1 MLPALLAGGS
11 AMAQAQAQGVK
22 VYGSVYGGGN
32 LAVVNGSTTV
42 NVGGGT
48 IGTAGQGGATYGNV
62 YGGGKGQFKDENNQE
77 LEASKAVQSGLVKGN
92 TTVTIHNGTILH
104 NIYGGGAYGSVGEFD
119 YADADYNEKHPEVAI
134 GMPYQRKEN
143 TTGGTA
149 TVTITGGTIGTTGK
163 ENGMV
168 FGSSRGD
175 VDAPGNIQDK
185 QAWVYDTHVTIGTS
199 GQGTAAPQPQ
209 IKGSVYGGGENG
221 HTYHDAEVIVHS
233 GTIGIAEGSPIT
245 TNDNGTPDDP
255 SDDTTLSGAA
265 YPYRGNVYGA
275 GCGTDKYYSD
285 PDNETYDGNGQ
296 LYNPL
301 AGIVQGNTTVTID
314 GGHVV
319 HNVYGAGAM
328 GSVGTVTN
336 QLKHKGTQNSV
347 VYTDGTGVDEKIYGF
362 GLSWPVEFTYA
373 ANTGSTTISIS
384 NGAEIGVDG
393 VAACGHVFGAARGA
407 VEVGESDITKQRY
420 VEAYLANVRTASITI
435 GTASGTQPTIH
446 GSVYG
451 GGEDGHVYEDA
462 TVTINGGAIAHSVF
476 GGGKGE
482 GTYETYLWIND
493 QNNQGQNKPN
503 AEAIHSWTAG
513 KVYGNTTVTMN
524 GGSVGY
530 NIYGGGNLASVGKGS
545 YSGGIDDYSTTGYG
559 EQPRKDGTAEG
570 PLWTAN
576 PTEGTDAWHF
586 ANSGISTVNIYG
598 GIVGTNT
605 GSDSDGMPYGNV
617 FGGSRGKAASSGRL
631 SPRYR
636 YNPDFFLGYVNKAV
650 VNIGDDSE
658 GDGPTI
664 KASVFGGG
672 QDGHTRNS
680 AQVTIKKGTIGI
692 ANDTNVDRGNVFGS
706 GSGIGKYDANNDGT
720 EDACNYSSGS
730 VTCTTQID
738 IEGGTIYRN
747 VYGGGALSSVGPP
760 NTGQKINNIAY
771 DEIKELNANT
781 GTHKSVSYTKVNI
794 KGGAISGSVY
804 GASRGPSDAIMA
816 AAFGG
821 SDANHTYDSKKFA
834 TVIWSDV
841 NVTGAAAIS
850 GSVYGGGEKGIVKH
864 ATNVNIG
871 IPAVGET
878 AAVPYTGTIAENVF
892 GGGKEAAVGGNI
904 TVNLNTGT
912 INKDVYGGG
921 ALANTNTNT
930 DNGDTTGAKVTD
942 NTDALAISGETN
954 APTTTV
960 NLLGGKINGDAYGG
974 GLGQLAKDAVAG
986 EHYTQEEI
994 AAATEGD
1001 PAYGKTTLDWKVEP
1015 ASAVTAI
1022 PATVAGDIFVNLGG
1036 TATAEAASATSFDIS
1051 YLKDN
1056 KNNDV
1061 VNSGRVFGCN
1071 NLNGSP
1077 KGDVTVT
1084 VWKTV
1089 AGTGASG
1096 KTDPSKINS
1105 ETESDHIYQLAAV
1118 YGGGNLASFTETGKT
1133 ANVIIH
1139 GCDKTSILTVYGGGN
1154 AAPVP
1159 NTNVAIYGTY
1169 EIGAVFGGGNG
1180 KDKYT
1185 LDGGTTWNPNPGA
1198 DVGESGNTTD
1208 GNATTMIYGGTV
1220 HEAYGGSNK
1229 KGTIYGT
1236 VTIDVGS
1243 ASENIEN
1250 CTLNVGKIVGA
1261 GKNADIEGDLKI
1273 VMGCKPNDVI
1283 PLVFGGADDANVNG
1297 DVELTIT
1304 SGHFGKVFGGNNMG
1318 GIIKGH
1324 IKLNIEET
1332 GKCAIPITIDELYLG
1347 GNQAMYS
1354 MWGYYEEGDE
1364 YKPRTGPNDSH
1375 TAEAGIH
1382 TPNATDGYG
1391 APELNIISCT
1401 SIGQVFGGGLGT
1413 RASMYANPIVNINML
1428 PGDSYGA
1435 IDRDNNGTADN
1446 KTHALGEIGDVFGGG
1461 NQATVYGNTTVNIG
1475 TATTVLMT
1483 SLKVAD
1489 LSSAQEFAVGTD
1501 NYNRYQSV
1509 GDDVYGT
1516 VQGAYISGDVYG
1528 GGNLA
1533 NVTGNTFVNI
1543 CANKTDDTSTADIV
1557 EYTSKTYDGTDFEG
1571 VVIKGSVYGGGKGL
1585 DDTFLCE
1592 KAMIGTDGAGVD
1604 ADYND
1609 ITTYLDGNTH
1619 VIIGNGTVEGSVYGG
1634 GMIGRVEKNT
1644 TVTIGTE
1651 LTETGKTSAPDIKGN
1666 VFGGGKGKKT
1676 HGYAALVRGNP
1687 TVTIQADAKV
1697 GLSVYGA
1704 GEIASVARYKV
1715 PKTEEEVNQAHAAG
1729 YTEAQLGMPYAL
1741 ANTTTRRSGYC
1752 TVTVKG
1758 NAEIGPD
1765 GMKMVHPEITD
1776 GSDKPDDTGYVFAA
1790 GKGFLPTVYTYSD
1803 TINKPKRMV
1812 LYDES
1817 VHTAGTQGT
1826 DWEYYDKADSEHN
1839 KNVWEYFKNE
1849 TDYIKFI
1856 QTQALA
1862 SYTEVT
1868 IDENAFVKGAV
1879 YGGSENG
1886 LVQFDTKVYIKGGQI
1901 GCGKNKTA
1909 RHPDDVWADNYT
1921 PLESD
1926 NLECESWDYGKV
1938 EGTGENQTTVYASY
1952 DPNANATGDLEK
1964 YPKVAGLSEAQSTQG
1979 GRRIATDGHTYYGN
1993 VFGGGSGSIPYFDTN
2008 TGISKYLNTAGM
2020 VKGNTYVEI
2029 TGGHILTNVYGGCEA
2044 TNVLGDSKVVM
2055 RGGTLGVPRTENQI
2069 KNHPV
2074 TCYLFGAGKGDQRIY
2089 FNKDTNVKNAEVEVD
2104 GGRIYGSVFGGAED
2118 GHVLGN
2124 TKVTIK
2130 QTSDSK
2136 PTKIGNYGTT
2146 YVDGNIFG
2154 GGRGFAGDSYT
2165 AGNVSGSVEVD
2176 IKGGTMLGSVYGG
2189 GRLAS
2194 VGYGLYLVNESGYGL
2209 LRKDNTLDD
2218 GSTTTDF
2225 SRGHVTIN
2233 ISGGTIGNDYE
2244 YIMPTSTNI
2253 PTGLSPD
2260 ISTWSK
2266 VDWTTWKTHNHVP
2279 LTEYD
2284 DDGKLL
2290 HTKGGNVFAGG
2301 MGRREDLNGKPIVYN
2316 ANDPTSI
2323 NWHKLGN
2330 VKQTKVT
2337 ISGTAWIKSNV
2348 YGGGELGAVR
2358 SYYEGSLSNPT
2369 EKQGGTTEVTIEG
2382 GTIGT
2387 LMGPSVA
2394 AGGTKDLTV
2403 LSSMSNAD
2411 HDKCY
2416 TFGNVFGGG
2425 SGTEKD
2431 ITESNKYTRDMEI
2444 YAALVIDGTKVSMT
2458 GGRVLG
2464 SVYGGGEVACVGGN
2478 TKVEVKGDSKIGV
2491 NEVRKDTYKTNYV
2504 LFGSWRMGNVYG
2516 GGRGSEKAFMAGL
2529 VMGNTTVD
2537 ISGTA
2542 GIYHN
2547 VYGGGAI
2554 GSVGLF
2560 NLAADDT
2567 SAGASVLG
2575 GTPTQALSTSTRGKA
2590 KVTITGTP
2598 TIGINGWD
2606 NGMVNG
2612 SSRGDVTTP
2621 ILPTGYAKKFDIY
2634 DRLGWVNETEVIIG
2648 TANDVTAGPI
2658 INGSVYG
2665 GGENGHN
2672 LGDSHVTVNSGT
2684 IGYSGY
2690 NFANPTYECGNVF
2703 GAGCGTDTYDYD
2715 SDNDGTDETYYN
2727 FLAGIVRG
2735 NTYVTINGGTV
2746 RHNVYGAGSMA
2757 SVGQT
2762 NASGAITGNGA
2773 TTIVM
2778 TGGTVG
2784 VDGNKNGSIFGGSRG
2799 SETSTQKPLSQVK
2812 STSVSISGSN
2822 TIVKGNVYGG
2832 GESGDVGTY
2841 TYNSTTKNY
2850 TWDQVSN
2857 TQIGDCTVSITGGT
2871 IGTDGNT
2878 ATGHV
2883 FGGGKG
2889 VANTFQCDKAMART
2903 TSVSVSGSTTKV
2915 KGNVYGGG
2923 EVGRVDQN
2931 TVVTIGNGDN
2941 EGAGTAS
2948 GTDVEIS
2955 GNVFGAGAGKET
2967 HGYSALVR
2975 GNATVT
2981 VQGNAQVGKN
2991 VYGGGEIAAVGRYGL
3006 DGSGMPN
3013 TLVSGGECT
3022 VTVKGYAEI
3031 GYKGTGHVF
3040 GAGMGVTP
3048 HYYMDVTSYST
3059 DAEKPYR
3066 MNASDGTEYFNT
3078 RADYLNFLQTLA
3090 LATDT
3095 YVTINGNAKV
3105 NGSVYGGSQNGFVQR
3120 NADVKIQGSSM
3131 IVTTE
3136 TDTDNNPMNGHVYG
3150 GGKGFSGFDEAG
3162 RVRGDATTTISGGSI
3177 AGNVYGGGELGIVG
3191 KYNTTDHNTYTWDK
3205 IHEEDTHASGLC
3217 TVTIDGATASV
3228 GHDVYGGG
3236 KGEAVTFRCE
3246 PAMSRE
3252 TIVNI
3257 SAGTVSGTV
3266 YGGGEIGRVDG
3277 NTTVTIG
3284 VGDGTA
3290 AGDPSPVIGQD
3301 VFGAGKGLETHGY
3314 SALVRGNTTVT
3325 VQGNAKVVK
3334 NVYGGGKIASV
3345 GRYGLDGKQFPSIL
3359 QGGGECTVTVKGY
3372 AKIGDSEGH
3381 VFGAGRGVTPHYYT
3395 NGVTSYS
3402 NNADKPKRMLTYTA
3416 AAVQGKEEDVDW
3428 AYFEQDHTYI
3438 WDYLNSKAEYDNY
3451 LQTLALATKPMV
3463 TIEGH
3468 ASVNGDV
3475 YGGGER
3481 GITKGCVEVTIQGNA
3496 SIARDVYGGGALADT
3511 QVANWKDGEWA
3522 WTTTSNHEHKT
3533 TVNLHGGTI
3542 GRNVFGG
3549 GLGQKAKAA
3558 LGTEPA
3564 VEAIPAY
3571 VYGDVLVEL
3580 NKTTATDNCVVKGEI
3595 YGANNLNGSPKR
3607 DVTVHIYKTQGWT
3620 DDKGTADTSDD
3631 VDHDVTAE
3639 KLDNTI
3645 AKPGIYELKTVY
3657 GGGNEASYIPVESS
3671 SESHKTNVII
3681 EGCDLTSIETVYG
3694 GGDAASAPATF
3705 VNVKSC
3711 YEIGTL
3717 FAGGNGKDNLED
3729 GSLNF
3734 GAHVGYK
3741 PAVFT
3746 SDPSL
3751 TPEENFAGYQ
3761 TAFDAQKASLAYGI
3775 GEAVAKLEGG
3785 TIHTA
3790 FGGSN
3795 TRGNVRVSGLVD
3807 LNEPT
3812 NNNTCPLCID
3822 EVYGAG
3828 NEADQD
3834 GTSNIN
3840 MGCISYLQEIYGGAK
3855 NADVN
3860 DNVELT
3866 IQSGRFERVF
3876 GGNNLGGCIR
3886 GSITVNI
3893 EETGCHPIVIGQLYG
3908 GGNLAGYSVRG
3919 YKQVTENEKLVW
3931 KPCEPTDN
3939 MESGMTAAFAN
3950 PQVNVKSFTSIGEIF
3965 GGGYGAPAVMVGSPT
3980 VNINEVE
3987 GSSSGST
3994 YEAPYYDTNGNFMGW
4009 TPEIEGKQ
4017 VSVPTHEAGK
4027 IGAIGRVFGGGN
4039 AANILGDTNV
4049 KVGTDEYVYI
4059 QESNITAG
4067 TTTVDNFYTRNTD
4080 GTYSQASGTAQTGT
4094 TYYSRHAVLGVDIRG
4109 NVFGG
4114 GNQAEVHGNTNVT
4127 IGQ

>member
-1 MLPALLAGGS
+1 M
-11 AMAQAQAQGVK
+11 AQAQGVK

-32 LAVVNGSTTV
+32 LAVVNGSTRV

-119 YADADYNEKHPEVAI
+119 YADADYNTEHPEVAI

-163 ENGMV
+163 ENGMI
-168 FGSSRGD
+168 FGSSRGN
-175 VDAPGNIQDK
+175 VDAPGSIQDK
-185 QAWVYDTHVTIGTS
+185 LAWVYDTHVTIGTS

-221 HTYHDAEVIVHS
+221 HTYHNAEVIVHS

-265 YPYRGNVYGA
+265 YPYRGNVYGS

-301 AGIVQGNTTVTID
+301 AGIVQGNATVTID

-328 GSVGTVTN
+328 GSVGKVTKTTTNNVETITIPSGGTTSVTVSG
-336 QLKHKGTQNSV
+336 GT
-347 VYTDGTGVDEKIYGF
+347 
-362 GLSWPVEFTYA
+362 
-373 ANTGSTTISIS
+373 
-384 NGAEIGVDG
+384 IGVDG
-393 VAACGHVFGAARGA
+393 TNEDGNVFGAVRGDA
-407 VEVGESDITKQRY
+407 TTTQTGVSLVNLTGVTISGNSSIKGSVYGGGQLGNVHTNTVVNVEGGTIEKNVYGGGKGIGNSFTCERAMVGVEGEGACQDPGSVANKDKGTKVTIT
-420 VEAYLANVRTASITI
+420 N
-435 GTASGTQPTIH
+435 GTVN

-451 GGEDGHVYEDA
+451 GGEVGRVEWNAQVKVGDGQGVA
-462 TVTINGGAIAHSVF
+462 
-476 GGGKGE
+476 E
-482 GTYETYLWIND
+482 GTPTSAPDI
-493 QNNQGQNKPN
+493 
-503 AEAIHSWTAG
+503 
-513 KVYGNTTVTMN
+513 
-524 GGSVGY
+524 
-530 NIYGGGNLASVGKGS
+530 KG
-545 YSGGIDDYSTTGYG
+545 
-559 EQPRKDGTAEG
+559 
-570 PLWTAN
+570 
-576 PTEGTDAWHF
+576 
-586 ANSGISTVNIYG
+586 
-598 GIVGTNT
+598 
-605 GSDSDGMPYGNV
+605 
-617 FGGSRGKAASSGRL
+617 
-631 SPRYR
+631 
-636 YNPDFFLGYVNKAV
+636 
-650 VNIGDDSE
+650 
-658 GDGPTI
+658 
-664 KASVFGGG
+664 SVFGGG
-672 QDGHTRNS
+672 QGLSTHGYS
-680 AQVTIKKGTIGI
+680 ALVRGNTQVTIEGNAKVGT
-692 ANDTNVDRGNVFGS
+692 
-706 GSGIGKYDANNDGT
+706 
-720 EDACNYSSGS
+720 
-730 VTCTTQID
+730 
-738 IEGGTIYRN
+738 
-747 VYGGGALSSVGPP
+747 
-760 NTGQKINNIAY
+760 
-771 DEIKELNANT
+771 
-781 GTHKSVSYTKVNI
+781 
-794 KGGAISGSVY
+794 
-804 GASRGPSDAIMA
+804 
-816 AAFGG
+816 
-821 SDANHTYDSKKFA
+821 
-834 TVIWSDV
+834 
-841 NVTGAAAIS
+841 
-850 GSVYGGGEKGIVKH
+850 SVYGGGQIASVGRYGLNAQKMPNVLLDGGTCTVTIGGYAVIGPANASDKQGNVFGAGRGVDTPFDATNKPQRMTLAGNGNSIWETINNEADYKTYLETLALVTAPIVTIDGH
-864 ATNVNIG
+864 ATVNG
-871 IPAVGET
+871 S
-878 AAVPYTGTIAENVF
+878 VF
-892 GGGKEAAVGGNI
+892 GGGELGLTKGSVVVNI
-904 TVNLNTGT
+904 NNGT
-912 INKDVYGGG
+912 MEKDVYGGG
-921 ALANTNTNT
+921 ALANTNTT
-930 DNGDTTGAKVTD
+930 DKKGKKEDGAYVTD
-942 NTDALAISGETN
+942 ASGNYVTETV

-960 NLLGGKINGDAYGG
+960 NLLGGKIKGDAYGG
-974 GLGQLAKDAVAG
+974 GLGRIGKAAVGTQG
-986 EHYTQEEI
+986 E
-994 AAATEGD
+994 EGYQ
-1001 PAYGKTTLDWKVEP
+1001 A
-1015 ASAVTAI
+1015 AVTAI

-1051 YLKDN
+1051 YYTGAHA
-1056 KNNDV
+1056 DV
-1061 VNSGRVFGCN
+1061 VKSGRVFGCN

-1089 AGTGASG
+1089 EGNTPRTV
-1096 KTDPSKINS
+1096 KTQEVDKRDS
-1105 ETESDHIYQLAAV
+1105 EVESDHSYELAAV
-1118 YGGGNLASFTETGKT
+1118 YGGGNLAPFTETGKT

-1169 EIGAVFGGGNG
+1169 EIGAAFGGGNG

-1185 LDGGTTWNPNPGA
+1185 LDGGTTWNTNPGA

-1208 GNATTMIYGGTV
+1208 GKATTMIYGGTV

-1236 VTIDVGS
+1236 VTIDVGL
-1243 ASENIEN
+1243 ASENIED
-1250 CTLNVGKIVGA
+1250 CPLNVGKIVGA

-1364 YKPRTGPNDSH
+1364 YKPRTGPDDSH

-1435 IDRDNNGTADN
+1435 IDRDNNGTPDD

-1489 LSSAQEFAVGTD
+1489 LPSAQDFAVGTD
-1501 NYNRYQSV
+1501 KYDRYQSVGV

-1651 LTETGKTSAPDIKGN
+1651 LTETGKTSAPDIQGN

-1687 TVTIQADAKV
+1687 TVTVQADAKV

-1715 PKTEEEVNQAHAAG
+1715 PKTEEQVNQAHAAG

-1758 NAEIGPD
+1758 NAEIGPYR
-1765 GMKMVHPEITD
+1765 MKMVHPEITD

-1790 GKGFLPTVYTYSD
+1790 GKGFLPEGTWGYNVNDKTSM
-1803 TINKPKRMV
+1803 PKRMV
-1812 LYDES
+1812 LYDS
-1817 VHTAGTQGT
+1817 QKFTTSNQNL
-1826 DWEYYDKADSEHN
+1826 WEYVSDTDHD
-1839 KNVWEYFKNE
+1839 NVWEYFPSRDK
-1849 TDYIKFI
+1849 YIEFI

-1868 IDENAFVKGAV
+1868 IDGNAFVKGSV

-1909 RHPDDVWADNYT
+1909 RHPDEVWADNYT
-1921 PLESD
+1921 PSESN

-1993 VFGGGSGSIPYFDTN
+1993 VFGGGSGSIPYFETN

-2044 TNVLGDSKVVM
+2044 TNVLGNCKVVM
-2055 RGGTLGVPRTENQI
+2055 TGGTLGVPRTENQI
-2069 KNHPV
+2069 MNHPV
-2074 TCYLFGAGKGDQRIY
+2074 TCYLFGAGKGDQRIF

-2124 TKVTIK
+2124 AKVTIK

-2154 GGRGFAGDSYT
+2154 GGRGFAGDAYT

-2176 IKGGTMLGSVYGG
+2176 IQGGTMLGSVYGG

-2209 LRKDNTLDD
+2209 MRENNTLDD

-2225 SRGHVTIN
+2225 TRGYVTIN

-2253 PTGLSPD
+2253 PTGLPSD
-2260 ISTWSK
+2260 ISKWSK
-2266 VDWTTWKTHNHVP
+2266 ANWTEWKTHNHVP

-2284 DDGKLL
+2284 ADGKLL

-2358 SYYEGSLSNPT
+2358 SFYKGPLSNPT

-2403 LSSMSNAD
+2403 LSSMSVAD

-2431 ITESNKYTRDMEI
+2431 ITELNKYTRDMEI
-2444 YAALVIDGTKVSMT
+2444 YAALVLDSTKVSMT

-2560 NLAADDT
+2560 NLAADDWST
-2567 SAGASVLG
+2567 DAYVLG
-2575 GTPTQALSTSTRGKA
+2575 GTPVTRLNGGKA

-2621 ILPTGYAKKFDIY
+2621 VVPTGAPSGFTKKFDIY

-2648 TANDVTAGPI
+2648 TANDVTAGPT

-2672 LGDSHVTVNSGT
+2672 LSDSHVTINSGT
-2684 IGYSGY
+2684 IGYTDY
-2690 NFANPTYECGNVF
+2690 NSATDTYECGNVF
-2703 GAGCGTDTYDYD
+2703 GAGCGTDTY
-2715 SDNDGTDETYYN
+2715 NDGTVETYN

-2762 NASGAITGNGA
+2762 DRLGAIIGNGA

-2812 STSVSISGSN
+2812 STSVSISGS
-2822 TIVKGNVYGG
+2822 TTKVKGNVYGG

-2841 TYNSTTKNY
+2841 TYDSTTKDY
-2850 TWDQVSN
+2850 TWNQVSN

-2889 VANTFQCDKAMART
+2889 VANTFQCDKAMVRT

-3031 GYKGTGHVF
+3031 GYNGTGHVF

-3066 MNASDGTEYFNT
+3066 MDASDGTEYFNT

-3120 NADVKIQGSSM
+3120 NADVKIQGSST

-3162 RVRGDATTTISGGSI
+3162 RVRGDATTTVSGGSI

-3290 AGDPSPVIGQD
+3290 AGDPSPVIGHD

-3325 VQGNAKVVK
+3325 VQGNAKVVE

-3416 AAVQGKEEDVDW
+3416 AAVQGKTENVDW
-3428 AYFEQDHTYI
+3428 AYFEQDPTYI

-3463 TIEGH
+3463 TIEGN

-3481 GITKGCVEVTIQGNA
+3481 GITKGCVSVTIQGNA
-3496 SIARDVYGGGALADT
+3496 SIAHDVYGGGALADT
-3511 QVANWKDGEWA
+3511 QVANWKDDQWA
-3522 WTTTSNHEHKT
+3522 WTTTSDHEHKT

-3542 GRNVFGG
+3542 GHNVFGG

-3620 DDKGTADTSDD
+3620 D
-3631 VDHDVTAE
+3631 HDVTAE

-3657 GGGNEASYIPVESS
+3657 GGGNEASYVPIEIN
-3671 SESHKTNVII
+3671 SETHKTNVII

-3741 PAVFT
+3741 PAEFT
-3746 SDPSL
+3746 QDPSASD
-3751 TPEENFAGYQ
+3751 EANYADYQ
-3761 TAFDAQKASLAYGI
+3761 TAFDAQKASLAYGT

-3840 MGCISYLQEIYGGAK
+3840 MGCISYLKEIYGGAK

-3931 KPCEPTDN
+3931 KPCEPTDDL
-3939 MESGMTAAFAN
+3939 ETGMTAAFAN

-3980 VNINEVE
+3980 VNINEVV

-4017 VSVPTHEAGK
+4017 VTVPTHEADK

-4049 KVGTDEYVYI
+4049 KVGTDDYVYI
-4059 QESNITAG
+4059 QESKIIAG
-4067 TTTVDNFYTRNTD
+4067 TTTVDNLYTRNTD
-4080 GTYSQASGTAQTGT
+4080 GTYSPASGTAQTGT
-4094 TYYSRHAVLGVDIRG
+4094 TYYSQHAVQGVDIRG